1 MWMTDTVID
10 VNFEIHLCSSKYIFV
25 LLFVHKIRKIS
36 TTNNNSNSSNSNS
49 NSNNN
54 KTTMVPLTRV
64 AVVTGANKGIGYFIA
79 LQLAVSGLFTD
90 VIIGC
95 RDSSRGAIASEEIQ
109 QKISIG
115 SSSSTKMHSLPLIIG
130 NVQSHTD
137 FCERLEQE
145 FGSVSVLVN
154 NAGFAYKGS
163 DPTPFNEQTK
173 KTFETNYYGLVDFT
187 EKMIPLL
194 KKGEDPRLVNVASMA
209 GKLKQLSSELQAKYT
224 DEQLTIEQLNSL
236 MKSFEKDV
244 HDGVHRQNG
253 WSSSNY
259 GR

>member
-1 MWMTDTVID
+1 
-10 VNFEIHLCSSKYIFV
+10 
-25 LLFVHKIRKIS
+25 
-36 TTNNNSNSSNSNS
+36 
-49 NSNNN
+49 
-54 KTTMVPLTRV
+54 MVPLSRV

-109 QKISIG
+109 QKISAG
-115 SSSSTKMHSLPLIIG
+115 SSSSSTKIHSLPLIIG
-130 NVQSHTD
+130 NVQSHTE

-145 FGSVSVLVN
+145 FGSASVLVN
-154 NAGFAYKGS
+154 SAGFAYKGS
-163 DPTPFNEQTK
+163 DPTPFKEQTK
-173 KTFETNYYGLVDFT
+173 KTFETNYYGLIDFT

-194 KKGEDPRLVNVASMA
+194 KKGTDPRLVNVASMA
-209 GKLKQLSSELQAKYT
+209 GRLTQLSSELQTKYT

-244 HDGVHRQNG
+244 HDGVHRQKG

-259 GR
+259 GRLYF

>member
-1 MWMTDTVID
+1 
-10 VNFEIHLCSSKYIFV
+10 
-25 LLFVHKIRKIS
+25 
-36 TTNNNSNSSNSNS
+36 
-49 NSNNN
+49 
-54 KTTMVPLTRV
+54 MVPLTRV

-79 LQLAVSGLFTD
+79 LQLAVSGIFTD

-194 KKGEDPRLVNVASMA
+194 KKGKDPRLVNVASMA

-259 GR
+259 GKLYFYKPFEFEI